1 MLSSS
6 ILSRLSLLVL
16 LCLGLACSGEQQQGT
31 PPLSPSGSGS
41 GAVQAQGN
49 SPVAT
54 ESGRQTNSGG
64 KAGARADSARLAL
77 DEDGQA
83 INKPMDGPGV
93 IRGHLTVQKSFDQ
106 PWTLRVKVLPDRDGK
121 IGPGARDVPMAAGQ
135 REFRVEG
142 LALQRYSVRALAP
155 GWNGDAQSLQL
166 EAGAENIYSILSLT
180 LGGTIE
186 GRVLYGSGR
195 PVANLAVLIR
205 NDVDES
211 QHETRTDSA
220 GRFRFGPV
228 LDGSWSLI
236 FVSEEIVPL
245 PARSLNF
252 KAPRMSLPDT
262 ILSNVSD
269 LVITV
274 VDGAGNPVP
283 NAVVTGVGNLGGVID
298 HMTDR
303 DGQVRLRFYPI
314 GTYRIRSVHPELG
327 DGYVNLELLE
337 NAVGECRITLK

>member
-16 LCLGLACSGEQQQGT
+16 VCLGLACSGEEQRGT
-31 PPLSPSGSGS
+31 PPLSPSGPGS
-41 GAVQAQGN
+41 GEVQAQGN
-49 SPVAT
+49 SSVAT
-54 ESGRQTNSGG
+54 EGGRQTNSGEHP
-64 KAGARADSARLAL
+64 DSARLAL
-77 DEDGQA
+77 DQDGQA
-83 INKPMDGPGV
+83 INKRVDGPGV

-106 PWTLRVKVLPDRDGK
+106 PWTLRLKVLPDKDGK
-121 IGPGARDVPMAAGQ
+121 IGPGARDIPMAAGQ
-135 REFRVEG
+135 REFRIDG
-142 LALQRYSVRALAP
+142 LALQKYSVRAMAP

-166 EAGAENIYSILSLT
+166 EAGSENIYAILALT

-186 GRVLYGSGR
+186 GRVLYGSGK
-195 PVANLAVLIR
+195 PVENLAVLIG

-236 FVSEEIVPL
+236 FDSEEIVPL

-262 ILSNVSD
+262 ILSGVSD
-269 LVITV
+269 LMITV
-274 VDGAGNPVP
+274 VDNAGNPVQ
-283 NAVVTGVGNLGGVID
+283 NAVVTGAGNLGGVID
-298 HMTDR
+298 HMTNR
-303 DGQVRLRFYPI
+303 DGQVRLRFYPV

-327 DGYVNLELLE
+327 DGYVNFELSE
-337 NAVGECRITLK
+337 NSGGECRITLK